1 MTYERL
7 TGILFFIAIFLFFI
21 LYILSPQPKY
31 SKPLEIDIPDIE
43 QPTFDTSLLGEP
55 VKDIDTSFEP
65 LDVSKRIGDEAAK
78 IKVEDFNLFVF
89 RVNVFSSFE
98 NASKLVMK
106 INENGYPAFV
116 EPLKTNPN
124 LHAVYVGPFISEN
137 EIKKNIVLINKIAET
152 EAGVIIPWNPSV

>member
-21 LYILSPQPKY
+21 LYMLSPQPKY

-78 IKVEDFNLFVF
+78 IKAEDFNLFVF

-98 NASKLVMK
+98 NASKL
-106 INENGYPAFV
+106 I
-116 EPLKTNPN
+116 PN
-124 LHAVYVGPFISEN
+124 DDNLMSA
-137 EIKKNIVLINKIAET
+137 KKKLR
-152 EAGVIIPWNPSV
+152 P